1 MAAKAKK
8 SGRLAIY
15 TRQDKAI
22 LFIGYVLLA
31 LFVVAIVVPVVY
43 IVIASFMD
51 PVTLQNQGITFDFSK
66 WTPDRLRARGHR
78 RPDLDRLQKR
88 RPLLGALYRHLGG
101 GHHAGGLP
109 HVPARFPRQKRSST
123 PSLSSPCSS
132 AVA

>member
-66 WTPDRLRARGHR
+66 WTLTAYERVATDAQIWTGFKNAVLYSVLFTVISWWSPCW
-78 RPDLDRLQKR
+78 RPT
-88 RPLLGALYRHLGG
+88 PCPCPISA
-101 GHHAGGLP
+101 A
-109 HVPARFPRQKRSST
+109 KRSST

-132 AVA
+132 AAA

>member
-43 IVIASFMD
+43 IVHCIVYG
-51 PVTLQNQGITFDFSK
+51 PRHPSK
-66 WTPDRLRARGHR
+66 P
-78 RPDLDRLQKR
+78 
-88 RPLLGALYRHLGG
+88 
-101 GHHAGGLP
+101 GHHL
-109 HVPARFPRQKRSST
+109 
-123 PSLSSPCSS
+123 
-132 AVA
+132 